1 MTTEKTVLVVDDE
14 EFIRGMLERMLA
26 HGNYRVLTAA
36 NGEQAL
42 EILLGADGRSVDL
55 VILDV
60 MMPGM
65 GGKKTYHAIR
75 ALGRDIKIL
84 LSSGFGR
91 EGDVQE
97 IMTDGSDGFIQKP
110 FIMNELLAAIKKII
124 DKAG

>member
-1 MTTEKTVLVVDDE
+1 MTTERTILVVDDE

-36 NGEQAL
+36 TGEQAL
-42 EILLGADGRSVDL
+42 EVLHSEEGQNVDL

-75 ALGRDIKIL
+75 GLGRNTKIL

-97 IMTDGSDGFIQKP
+97 ILTAGADGFMQKP
-110 FIMNELLAAIKKII
+110 FIMNELLATIKKILES
-124 DKAG
+124 